1 MKSDVKD
8 GDLRGGT
15 KPIETCRGVG
25 KEEVVHWCFK

>member
-15 KPIETCRGVG
+15 KPIDTCSGVR
-25 KEEVVHWCFK
+25 KEEVVL